1 MVALGIKDV
10 KHFMGKLLGSDL
22 LDSFLLE
29 EATVHTYNT
38 FLIDGRLNRDF
49 YSQEEW
55 NEPQIRPYEF
65 SEWKKMRGILFEL
78 IKGRKVPVSF
88 RFVLHLMPQYVE
100 GVVKKGDPGVPAD
113 QVKALVL
120 TCKYEEGTLR
130 LLTGTAFHTFVM
142 DKSVE
147 TAWDKTIKT
156 FLERRD
162 VDYEEL

>member
-29 EATVHTYNT
+29 EAAVHTYNT
-38 FLIDGRLNRDF
+38 FVIDGRMNRDF
-49 YSQEEW
+49 YSEEEW
-55 NEPQIRPYEF
+55 NEPEIRPYEF

-78 IKGRKVPVSF
+78 IKGRKTPVSF
-88 RFVLHLMPQYVE
+88 RFVLHLMPQFVE
-100 GVVKKGDPGVPAD
+100 GVVKKADSGVTPD
-113 QVKALVL
+113 QIKALVL

-147 TAWDKTIKT
+147 A
-156 FLERRD
+156 
-162 VDYEEL
+162 V

>member
-29 EATVHTYNT
+29 EAAVHTYNT
-38 FLIDGRLNRDF
+38 FVIDGRMNRDF
-49 YSQEEW
+49 YSEEEW
-55 NEPQIRPYEF
+55 NEPEIRPYEF

-78 IKGRKVPVSF
+78 IKGRKTPVSF
-88 RFVLHLMPQYVE
+88 RFVLHLMPQFVE
-100 GVVKKGDPGVPAD
+100 GVVKKADSGVTPD
-113 QVKALVL
+113 QIKALVL

-147 TAWDKTIKT
+147 AVWDRTMKT
-156 FLERRD
+156 FLDRKD
-162 VDYEEL
+162 VEYEEL